1 MDKSKTTKTDGT
13 FTLSCA
19 ILLSLPVLFF
29 GILSFIAIP
38 EFSEINKKANE
49 AVERVNQ
56 IAALCEGKDT
66 ENVVIV
72 NKKEITCRE
81 FSKRLRRSKT
91 QAGDKLS

>member
-38 EFSEINKKANE
+38 KFSEINKKAKE
-49 AVERVNQ
+49 

-66 ENVVIV
+66 GDVVMV
-72 NKKEITCRE
+72 NEKEIVCRE
-81 FSKRLRRSKT
+81 
-91 QAGDKLS
+91 D